1 MFNYLVETKNEYTT
15 HLCNIISP
23 FIYEGF
29 SKMYSDIAFPKSLPP
44 NKELNKDEILCFF
57 QKCLKQCK
65 NWNTILI
72 GHQTII
78 ENETSRILLETSKQG
93 YPYLEDLIKASLKA
107 NLSILMFNPSCTE
120 QLHIDSNYY
129 ENKIHKFFYI
139 LYIEFAKELWC
150 NPYLMYHN
158 YSPIDIKRNQRECI
172 ALIKECIKETIKKI
186 LPIKQILCNY
196 LREETIP
203 KQENKIKMPL
213 IELEDKSD
221 LVGNIEKIL
230 QNNNLITTN
239 TEQNQNINSKH
250 DPNIL
255 NNKHDPSTINNK
267 HDPSTINNKHDP
279 SKINNKH
286 DTSTINNNDT
296 STINNKDY
304 NNDDNDNDNDDDD
317 NDTDDDNNDNF
328 SLTSIKIAK
337 PCNDNNSHADNSH
350 EDKIKKIIKDL
361 NKNEENEKSDTSII
375 SNNYKEIFG
384 NSK

>member
-1 MFNYLVETKNEYTT
+1 MFNYLVETKNEYTS

-29 SKMYSDIAFPKSLPP
+29 SKMYCDIAFPKSLPP

-65 NWNTILI
+65 HWNTILI

-120 QLHIDSNYY
+120 QIHIDSNYY

-172 ALIKECIKETIKKI
+172 ALIKECIKETIRKI
-186 LPIKQILCNY
+186 LPIKQILCSY
-196 LREETIP
+196 LREDNIP
-203 KQENKIKMPL
+203 KKENKIKIPL

-230 QNNNLITTN
+230 QNQNIITTN
-239 TEQNQNINSKH
+239 TEQNQITTNTEQNQTTVNTKHNPSTINTKH
-250 DPNIL
+250 NPSTINT
-255 NNKHDPSTINNK
+255 KHDPSTININ
-267 HDPSTINNKHDP
+267 HDD
-279 SKINNKH
+279 
-286 DTSTINNNDT
+286 DD
-296 STINNKDY
+296 DD
-304 NNDDNDNDNDDDD
+304 NNDDDNDNDDDD
-317 NDTDDDNNDNF
+317 NDDDNNNSNF
-328 SLTSIKIAK
+328 SLTSINIPK
-337 PCNDNNSHADNSH
+337 PCNDNNSH
-350 EDKIKKIIKDL
+350 EDKIKKIINDL
-361 NKNEENEKSDTSII
+361 NKNEENEISDTSII